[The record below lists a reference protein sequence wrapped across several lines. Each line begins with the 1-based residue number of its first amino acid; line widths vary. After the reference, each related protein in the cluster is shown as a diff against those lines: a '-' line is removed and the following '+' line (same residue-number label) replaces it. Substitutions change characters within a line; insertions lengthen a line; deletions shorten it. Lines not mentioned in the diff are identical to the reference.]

1 MKKAF
6 HIIGILLVL
15 LAAVFALPGCA
26 EKDVRPLYTVT
37 FISAEG
43 ETVKTDK
50 VRRIL
55 GRRRGQQN
63 GFPED
68 SDGR

>member
-37 FISAEG
+37 FVSAEG

-50 VRRIL
+50 VRR
-55 GRRRGQQN
+55 GDEVDAP
-63 GFPED
+63 FPQPLP
-68 SDGR
+68 RF